1 MNHIKGKEGI
11 DLIWQVVKE
20 FSQAATS
27 QSPDSFSFPILDA
40 LTICSVRDSEGRE
53 TMECN
58 EINLLLG
65 RQVEEDKDF
74 SKDFKVVT
82 MSSLMHI

>member
-27 QSPDSFSFPILDA
+27 QSPDSFSFSILDA